1 MDHSDIQQKVENFL
15 RELGVPGFIVFGYKK
30 TDQEFEIVSS
40 FNEMPTNAA
49 IKGMSKVL
57 HDFVERTL

>member
-1 MDHSDIQQKVENFL
+1 MDHLEIQQKVENFL
-15 RELGVPGFIVFGYKK
+15 NELGVPGFIVFGYKK

-57 HDFVERTL
+57 HDFGDKTL